1 MAKQISKTAI
11 GGFVISA
18 LALLVI
24 GVLVFGSGKFFKET
38 QKFVLFFE
46 GSVKGLREGSA
57 VVFRGVEIG
66 SVEVIVAQVN
76 PKKLDARIITIIS
89 LEPDR
94 VEVIGEELPDMA
106 KRLKLLIDR
115 GLRAQ
120 LVMESFVTGQLMV
133 ALDFHPD
140 KPIRLVSEDMG
151 YPEIPTISTTV
162 EELEQIIKK
171 VPIEEIFTKLLSAID
186 GIEKVL
192 AAPELLN
199 TIRNLDQAVQNAVVL
214 FKDADRLILGI
225 DNQVDPLAES
235 IKSAFNDANRLINNA
250 DKEVATLSNRFQQAL
265 HSVQIALDQASATLA
280 SVESVTEK
288 RSEVRHKLN
297 LALGELAGA
306 GRSVRALADYLERHP
321 ESLLQGKK

>member
-38 QKFVLFFE
+38 QKFVLFFQ
-46 GSVKGLREGSA
+46 GSVKGLSEGSA

-66 SVEVIVAQVN
+66 SVEVVVVQVN
-76 PKKLDARIITIIS
+76 PKKLDGRIITIIS

-94 VEVIGEELPDMA
+94 VEVIGEELPDMV

-151 YPEIPTISTTV
+151 YPEIPTISTTA
-162 EELEQIIKK
+162 EELEQ
-171 VPIEEIFTKLLSAID
+171 LS
-186 GIEKVL
+186 
-192 AAPELLN
+192 
-199 TIRNLDQAVQNAVVL
+199 R
-214 FKDADRLILGI
+214 
-225 DNQVDPLAES
+225 
-235 IKSAFNDANRLINNA
+235 KS
-250 DKEVATLSNRFQQAL
+250 Q
-265 HSVQIALDQASATLA
+265 
-280 SVESVTEK
+280 
-288 RSEVRHKLN
+288 
-297 LALGELAGA
+297 
-306 GRSVRALADYLERHP
+306 
-321 ESLLQGKK
+321 